1 MLCLK
6 LAPGVNLLKNFSLKP
21 KFAPK
26 EVKWY
31 VFLILISAPKPVPEP
46 KKEPEEKVRAET
58 ESSMK
63 IKRADLA
70 KTREPSAKTSIH
82 KADKFLPPK
91 RLGPNIVNDSD
102 HYFNCTIFYQQFR
115 G

>member
-1 MLCLK
+1 M
-6 LAPGVNLLKNFSLKP
+6 GVNLLKNFSFKP
-21 KFAPK
+21 KFSPK

-31 VFLILISAPKPVPEP
+31 VFLIVISALKPVPGP
-46 KKEPEEKVRAET
+46 KKKPEEKAKAET

-70 KTREPSAKTSIH
+70 KTPEPSAKTSIH

-91 RLGPNIVNDSD
+91 RLGPNIVHDSD
-102 HYFNCTIFYQQFR
+102 HYFNRTIFYQQSR